1 MGEVF
6 VSSNSLTT
14 TLSSIP
20 RATRRSNLGLE
31 IGLLKEACPIQ
42 SEHVDLFGHFYF
54 GDQPNKN
61 EIENILLAIENMD
74 IMLDS
79 ASMTITLSF
88 NL

>member
-1 MGEVF
+1 MHKI
-6 VSSNSLTT
+6 
-14 TLSSIP
+14 LSPNDYILQLFHSIP

-31 IGLLKEACPIQ
+31 IDLLKEACPIQ

-74 IMLDS
+74 IMLDY